1 MRRLFLP
8 LGLAAVVI
16 SPSFAANSNAAPL
29 VSSGTVLEAPGP
41 LTLERAMELAS
52 AGNFT
57 LFAAQKEVDA
67 NEGAVM
73 QARTIPNPE
82 VAATMEDTR
91 SESRTTTGQLNIPVE
106 LGGKRS
112 ARIVAAEKGREL
124 AQAQLATTRAELRSN
139 VIRGFFEVLVAQERV
154 KLAQASA
161 DLAAKGA
168 QAATRRVAAG
178 KISPVEETKAKVE
191 QANAELELD
200 NEIGRAHV

>member
-91 SESRTTTGQLNIPVE
+91 SESRTTTGQLNICLLYTSPSPRDQR
-106 LGGKRS
+106 GSRMPSS
-112 ARIVAAEKGREL
+112 A
-124 AQAQLATTRAELRSN
+124 
-139 VIRGFFEVLVAQERV
+139 
-154 KLAQASA
+154 
-161 DLAAKGA
+161 
-168 QAATRRVAAG
+168 
-178 KISPVEETKAKVE
+178 
-191 QANAELELD
+191 
-200 NEIGRAHV
+200 